1 MLINK
6 ITLNDLNSVDD
17 GFINIPLSLDFSPEA
32 QHSETI
38 EDITKDIPVRVIPS
52 AETDTD
58 EDTDT
63 ETNTD
68 IDAAVST
75 DTNDDV
81 STDTDSE
88 S

>member
-1 MLINK
+1 M
-6 ITLNDLNSVDD
+6 
-17 GFINIPLSLDFSPEA
+17 
-32 QHSETI
+32 HSHLVTI
-38 EDITKDIPVRVIPS
+38 EVGVERVIPS

-81 STDTDSE
+81 STKKK
-88 S
+88 